1 MRAAWYCT
9 HWFGTLGSSFYLLTS
24 VQPLKLLF
32 VPHILVQELTQNFTR
47 FSGSWWSMSV
57 CHMLWWKRARW
68 CLGCRFLSITL
79 CLLSLQ
85 LDCSLLSLAVLRLT
99 FDWVACPRSLAV
111 FVLLLRG
118 LLISCLVLVFIPFSR
133 VLRTRWMLMNTY

>member
-47 FSGSWWSMSV
+47 FSGSWWSMNV

-68 CLGCRFLSITL
+68 CLGCKFLSITL

-99 FDWVACPRSLAV
+99 SDLEVCPRFLGV
-111 FVLLLRG
+111 FVLLLHDPP
-118 LLISCLVLVFIPFSR
+118 ISYLVLVFGFFSR